1 MYDGY
6 RRRLDKLAELTG
18 PSVPTALFS
27 KQPAMLLFFVS
38 DDTVEKKGFKIEYN
52 AGGYQRH

>member
-1 MYDGY
+1 MHVYDGY

-27 KQPAMLLFFVS
+27 KEPSMLLYFVS
-38 DDTVEKKGFKIEYN
+38 DDTVEKKGFKIEYH
-52 AGGYQRH
+52 AGG